1 METVPA
7 QTVSLT
13 GQVMLYRQPEL
24 LSREVHGELGMN
36 ASPTRFGF
44 AAKAHI
50 CPLTVPEFAAAG
62 LSFPVIF
69 VGEQMSPVA
78 VLGLQEGQN
87 LFMDE
92 NGYLPDVY
100 VPCYIRRYPFVL
112 AGGDGDDRMLVAIDR
127 AYEGISKDAQYP
139 FFEKNGEPTEYTQ
152 NSIKFCNDFETQNRM
167 TASFIALL
175 KELDLFENRET
186 TYRPQ
191 AADGTEG
198 EPQTLAQ
205 YWGVSEAKLNA
216 LPAAKL
222 AELRDNGALQQ
233 IYAHLNSLL
242 GWERLLIRASALAA
256 AQTPVAA
263 NA

>member
-7 QTVSLT
+7 QNVSLT
-13 GQVMLYRQPEL
+13 GQVLLYRQPEL
-24 LSREVHGELGMN
+24 LSRELHGELGMN

-62 LSFPVIF
+62 MSFPVIF
-69 VGEQMSPVA
+69 VGDQLAPVA

-112 AGGDGDDRMLVAIDR
+112 AGGQGDERMLVAIDR
-127 AYEGISKDAQYP
+127 AYEGIGKNAEFP

-167 TASFIALL
+167 TASFVELM
-175 KELDLFENRET
+175 KELDLFENRTT

-191 AADGTEG
+191 TADGQVG

-205 YWGVSEAKLNA
+205 YWAVSETKLNA

-222 AELRDNGALQQ
+222 VELRDNGALQQ

-242 GWERLLIRASALAA
+242 GWERLLIRASAQQAR
-256 AQTPVAA
+256 TPVAA